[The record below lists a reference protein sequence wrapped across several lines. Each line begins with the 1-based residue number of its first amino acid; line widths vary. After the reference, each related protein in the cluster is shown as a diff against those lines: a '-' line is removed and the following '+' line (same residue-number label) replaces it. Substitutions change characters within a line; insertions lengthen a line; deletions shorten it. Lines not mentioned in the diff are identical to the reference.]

1 LGPVE
6 PDPHR
11 PWNPAR
17 RAQHLATKELAM
29 STTDVFGIAAH
40 MHVLL
45 RRKTGRV
52 TDTEWLASNVDYAR
66 EIVRFTR
73 EKATTDDHA
82 DLLALADKLEAA
94 IPLMAAPARKPLLQA
109 AADTLKAGQVSAAAA
124 QRAGT
129 PRSGGFANSVPGHH
143 SGFIEST
150 LISAFGG
157 PRNEGEDPDARYVG
171 GIR

>member
-1 LGPVE
+1 
-6 PDPHR
+6 
-11 PWNPAR
+11 
-17 RAQHLATKELAM
+17 M
-29 STTDVFGIAAH
+29 STTDVFAIAAH
-40 MHVLL
+40 LHVLL

-73 EKATTDDHA
+73 EKATTDEHA

-109 AADTLKAGQVSAAAA
+109 AADTLKAGQVSAATA
-124 QRAGT
+124 QRAAT
-129 PRSGGFANSVPGHH
+129 PRSGGFANSVPGQQP

-157 PRNEGEDPDARYVG
+157 PRKEGDDPDARYVG

>member
-1 LGPVE
+1 MTS
-6 PDPHR
+6 
-11 PWNPAR
+11 N
-17 RAQHLATKELAM
+17 
-29 STTDVFGIAAH
+29 DVFALAAH
-40 MHVLL
+40 LHVLL

-52 TDTEWLASNVDYAR
+52 TDTEWLTTNADYAR
-66 EIVRFTR
+66 EIVLFTR
-73 EKATTDDHA
+73 EKATSEEHA

-94 IPLMAAPARKPLLQA
+94 IPLIAAPGRKPLLQA

-124 QRAGT
+124 QRAAT
-129 PRSGGFANSVPGHH
+129 PRSGGFANSMPAGQS

-157 PRNEGEDPDARYVG
+157 PRKDGEDPDARYVG

>member
-1 LGPVE
+1 MTS
-6 PDPHR
+6 
-11 PWNPAR
+11 N
-17 RAQHLATKELAM
+17 
-29 STTDVFGIAAH
+29 DVFALAAH

-52 TDTEWLASNVDYAR
+52 TDTEWMTTNADYAR

-73 EKATTDDHA
+73 EKAAGDAHA

-94 IPLMAAPARKPLLQA
+94 IPLIAAPARKPLLQA
-109 AADTLKAGQVSAAAA
+109 AADTLKAGQVSATAA
-124 QRAGT
+124 QRAAT
-129 PRSGGFANSVPGHH
+129 PRSGGFANSVPGQGH

-157 PRNEGEDPDARYVG
+157 PRKEGEDPDKRYIG

>member
-1 LGPVE
+1 MTS
-6 PDPHR
+6 
-11 PWNPAR
+11 N
-17 RAQHLATKELAM
+17 
-29 STTDVFGIAAH
+29 DVFALAAH

-52 TDTEWLASNVDYAR
+52 TDTEWLASNADYAR

-73 EKATTDDHA
+73 EKATTDEHA

-94 IPLMAAPARKPLLQA
+94 IPLIAAPGRKPLLQV
-109 AADTLKAGQVSAAAA
+109 AADTLKAGQVSMTAA
-124 QRAGT
+124 QRAAT
-129 PRSGGFANSVPGHH
+129 PRSGGFANSVPGQH

-157 PRNEGEDPDARYVG
+157 PRKEGEDPDARYVG

>member
-1 LGPVE
+1 M
-6 PDPHR
+6 
-11 PWNPAR
+11 N
-17 RAQHLATKELAM
+17 
-29 STTDVFGIAAH
+29 SSDVFAIAAH
-40 MHVLL
+40 LHVLL

-52 TDTEWLASNVDYAR
+52 TDTEWLSSNVDYAR

-73 EKATTDDHA
+73 EKATAGEHA

-109 AADTLKAGQVSAAAA
+109 AADTLKAGQVSAATA
-124 QRAGT
+124 QRAST
-129 PRSGGFANSVPGHH
+129 PRSGGFANSVPGHR

-150 LISAFGG
+150 LISAFGT
-157 PRNEGEDPDARYVG
+157 PRKDGEDPDTRYVG

>member
-1 LGPVE
+1 MTS
-6 PDPHR
+6 
-11 PWNPAR
+11 N
-17 RAQHLATKELAM
+17 
-29 STTDVFGIAAH
+29 DVFAIAAH

-52 TDTEWLASNVDYAR
+52 TDTEWLACNADYAR

-73 EKATTDDHA
+73 EKATGDEHA

-94 IPLMAAPARKPLLQA
+94 LPLIAAPGRKPLLQA
-109 AADTLKAGQVSAAAA
+109 AADTLKAGQVSVSTA
-124 QRAGT
+124 QRAAT
-129 PRSGGFANSVPGHH
+129 PRSGGFANSVPGQH

-157 PRNEGEDPDARYVG
+157 PRKEGEDPDARYVG

>member
-1 LGPVE
+1 MTS
-6 PDPHR
+6 
-11 PWNPAR
+11 N
-17 RAQHLATKELAM
+17 
-29 STTDVFGIAAH
+29 DVFAIAAH
-40 MHVLL
+40 LHVLL

-52 TDTEWLASNVDYAR
+52 TDTEWLAGNADYAR

-73 EKATTDDHA
+73 EKATGDEHA
-82 DLLALADKLEAA
+82 DLRALADKLEAA
-94 IPLMAAPARKPLLQA
+94 IPLIASPARKPLLQA
-109 AADTLKAGQVSAAAA
+109 AADTLKAGQVSAATA
-124 QRAGT
+124 QRAAT

-157 PRNEGEDPDARYVG
+157 PRKEGEDPDARYVG

>member
-1 LGPVE
+1 
-6 PDPHR
+6 
-11 PWNPAR
+11 
-17 RAQHLATKELAM
+17 M
-29 STTDVFGIAAH
+29 STTDVFAIAAH
-40 MHVLL
+40 LHVLL

-73 EKATTDDHA
+73 EKATTDEHA

-109 AADTLKAGQVSAAAA
+109 AADTLKAGQVSAATA
-124 QRAGT
+124 QRAAT
-129 PRSGGFANSVPGHH
+129 PRSGGFANSVPAGQN

-157 PRNEGEDPDARYVG
+157 PRKEGEDPDARYVG

>member
-1 LGPVE
+1 
-6 PDPHR
+6 
-11 PWNPAR
+11 
-17 RAQHLATKELAM
+17 M
-29 STTDVFGIAAH
+29 STTDVFAIAAH
-40 MHVLL
+40 LHVLL

-52 TDTEWLASNVDYAR
+52 TDTEWLASNADYAR

-73 EKATTDDHA
+73 EKATAGEHA

-94 IPLMAAPARKPLLQA
+94 IPLIAAPGRKPLLQV

-124 QRAGT
+124 QRAAT
-129 PRSGGFANSVPGHH
+129 PRSGGFAHSVPGQH
-143 SGFIEST
+143 SGFIESA

-157 PRNEGEDPDARYVG
+157 PRKEGDDPDARYVG

>member
-1 LGPVE
+1 MTA
-6 PDPHR
+6 
-11 PWNPAR
+11 N
-17 RAQHLATKELAM
+17 
-29 STTDVFGIAAH
+29 DVFAIAAH
-40 MHVLL
+40 LHVLL

-52 TDTEWLASNVDYAR
+52 TDTEWLASNADYAR

-73 EKATTDDHA
+73 EKATTDEHA
-82 DLLALADKLEAA
+82 DLLALADKLEGA

-109 AADTLKAGQVSAAAA
+109 AAETLKAGQVSAAAA

-157 PRNEGEDPDARYVG
+157 PRKEGEDPDARYVG

>member
-1 LGPVE
+1 MTS
-6 PDPHR
+6 
-11 PWNPAR
+11 N
-17 RAQHLATKELAM
+17 
-29 STTDVFGIAAH
+29 DVFALAAH

-52 TDTEWLASNVDYAR
+52 TDTEWLTSNAEYAR

-73 EKATTDDHA
+73 EKATTDEHA

-94 IPLMAAPARKPLLQA
+94 IPLMAAPGRKPLLQV
-109 AADTLKAGQVSAAAA
+109 AADTLKAGQVSAATA
-124 QRAGT
+124 QRAAT
-129 PRSGGFANSVPGHH
+129 PRAGGFAHSVPGQSN
-143 SGFIEST
+143 SGFIESA

-157 PRNEGEDPDARYVG
+157 PRKEGEDPDARYVG

>member
-1 LGPVE
+1 MTS
-6 PDPHR
+6 
-11 PWNPAR
+11 N
-17 RAQHLATKELAM
+17 
-29 STTDVFGIAAH
+29 DVFALAAH

-52 TDTEWLASNVDYAR
+52 TDTEWLASNANYAR

-73 EKATTDDHA
+73 EKATTDEHA

-94 IPLMAAPARKPLLQA
+94 IPLIAAPGRKPLLQV
-109 AADTLKAGQVSAAAA
+109 AADTLKAGQVSMTAA
-124 QRAGT
+124 QRAAT
-129 PRSGGFANSVPGHH
+129 PRSGGFANSVPGQH

-157 PRNEGEDPDARYVG
+157 PRKEGEDPDARYVG